1 MLRAGAA
8 PVILASAMLHAPVA
22 HAQDYTSGALSGT
35 VRDASGATVS
45 GATVTITSQATGTS
59 RTLTSSSSGGYRA
72 TGLPAGRYDVSA
84 TGPNGESYK
93 AEGVS
98 VLSSAA
104 TNLNIAL
111 AAGEAIVVTGARL
124 NQTLSGTTTG
134 VNVDVQDLVKNN
146 AIGRTLSSVI
156 LLAPGTTRGDGDFGD
171 NISIGGSSVAENA
184 YYVNGLNTTNF
195 DNYLGSARVPFDFYK
210 SVELKTGGYS
220 AEYGRATGGIVN
232 AVTKSGTND
241 FMAALHVN
249 WEPNSLR
256 SSGKDLY
263 NCSDDGC
270 VKDTNRRADSES
282 MLSTTIEAGGPI
294 IRDRLFVYGLLEMR
308 KYEEVDHDVS
318 AGTAYSYKDDD
329 PFWGVKVDAY
339 PIDSQH
345 LELTVFDT
353 RHTTYRTDRSFTQ
366 DEFGNN
372 IAYGPGATNAFNYGG
387 VNYVGKYTGTM
398 TDWLTVSAA
407 YGRMRDRFDVV
418 SDAQGT
424 PAVYNDTGA
433 DLYGVANGGYF
444 TDQRLTSVDTPYET
458 ERKFFRADVDLFF
471 NAFGDHHL
479 RGGYDV
485 ENNSLNHSSVR
496 TGSDLCASGFL
507 TTEACNAGFGGAG
520 AYLAFRA
527 DNTVEINYYNTG
539 GTFKAKNQAFYI
551 QDEWRLTPRLTLNLG
566 LRRDD
571 FGLDKADGS
580 TLVSLKENYAP
591 RLSAEYRL
599 WDDESGKIKAFWGRS
614 FLPVAS
620 NTAYR
625 QASAEYY
632 FREKWFYDGVDANGI
647 PILTTQATGLGAYQS
662 ACPFALTPGSSGAN
676 CSVTGSGTV
685 PDTSAAIAHN
695 LKATKQTEFIVGYE
709 QAFGRWSFG
718 LTYTH
723 RSLDTNAEDMAID
736 AAVLQYCDEQGIS
749 GCSDTWTGFHQYVI
763 ANPGND
769 LTVNLAG
776 LDGRE
781 VTFTAEQ
788 LGYPKAKRTY
798 DAVDLTFARR
808 WDGRWSLNGS
818 YTWSKSKGNSE
829 GFVQSDFGQDDAGI
843 TQDFDQP
850 GFLPGA
856 YGYLPNDRRH
866 RIKLWG
872 SVALD
877 DSFTIGLTTQI
888 ESPRSLSCLG
898 YNPTDVFANVYE
910 AASHYCGGELS
921 PRGTAQKTGWFSTF
935 DVSGRYTLQLP
946 TGQNV
951 TLRADVFNLFNAQA
965 VSKRDEEGDLATDDD
980 PTTGLPVYYYANPN
994 YGVATGYQT
1003 PRYVRLG
1010 LDISF

>member
-1 MLRAGAA
+1 M
-8 PVILASAMLHAPVA
+8 
-22 HAQDYTSGALSGT
+22 
-35 VRDASGATVS
+35 
-45 GATVTITSQATGTS
+45 
-59 RTLTSSSSGGYRA
+59 
-72 TGLPAGRYDVSA
+72 
-84 TGPNGESYK
+84 
-93 AEGVS
+93 
-98 VLSSAA
+98 
-104 TNLNIAL
+104 
-111 AAGEAIVVTGARL
+111 
-124 NQTLSGTTTG
+124 
-134 VNVDVQDLVKNN
+134 
-146 AIGRTLSSVI
+146 
-156 LLAPGTTRGDGDFGD
+156 
-171 NISIGGSSVAENA
+171 
-184 YYVNGLNTTNF
+184 
-195 DNYLGSARVPFDFYK
+195 
-210 SVELKTGGYS
+210 
-220 AEYGRATGGIVN
+220 
-232 AVTKSGTND
+232 
-241 FMAALHVN
+241 
-249 WEPNSLR
+249 
-256 SSGKDLY
+256 
-263 NCSDDGC
+263 
-270 VKDTNRRADSES
+270 
-282 MLSTTIEAGGPI
+282 
-294 IRDRLFVYGLLEMR
+294 
-308 KYEEVDHDVS
+308 
-318 AGTAYSYKDDD
+318 
-329 PFWGVKVDAY
+329 
-339 PIDSQH
+339 
-345 LELTVFDT
+345 
-353 RHTTYRTDRSFTQ
+353 
-366 DEFGNN
+366 
-372 IAYGPGATNAFNYGG
+372 
-387 VNYVGKYTGTM
+387 
-398 TDWLTVSAA
+398 
-407 YGRMRDRFDVV
+407 
-418 SDAQGT
+418 
-424 PAVYNDTGA
+424 
-433 DLYGVANGGYF
+433 
-444 TDQRLTSVDTPYET
+444 
-458 ERKFFRADVDLFF
+458 
-471 NAFGDHHL
+471 
-479 RGGYDV
+479 
-485 ENNSLNHSSVR
+485 
-496 TGSDLCASGFL
+496 
-507 TTEACNAGFGGAG
+507 
-520 AYLAFRA
+520 
-527 DNTVEINYYNTG
+527 
-539 GTFKAKNQAFYI
+539 
-551 QDEWRLTPRLTLNLG
+551 
-566 LRRDD
+566 
-571 FGLDKADGS
+571 
-580 TLVSLKENYAP
+580 
-591 RLSAEYRL
+591 
-599 WDDESGKIKAFWGRS
+599 
-614 FLPVAS
+614 
-620 NTAYR
+620 
-625 QASAEYY
+625 
-632 FREKWFYDGVDANGI
+632 DANGI